1 MQNYSGG
8 VEMFCVKTSFEKIRL
23 KMININIESK
33 KARGL
38 RCFVGKNE
46 K

>member
-1 MQNYSGG
+1 MQNYSGD
-8 VEMFCVKTSFEKIRL
+8 VEVVCVKTSFEKIRL

-33 KARGL
+33 EPRGF
-38 RCFVGKNE
+38 RSFVGKNE